1 MERKKI
7 VQSFEIVVDPFRRNH
22 LQVALN
28 GLSGE
33 TRAIRK
39 MELELSKDE
48 NLIIETSQDTDGE
61 VTIDIRNIA
70 FVSSE
75 HTPGAFAYL
84 LKHSVE
90 DLYPNVEVGIRDP
103 HHRVSQDATDFPIRR

>member
-7 VQSFEIVVDPFRRNH
+7 VHSFEIVVDSFTVNH

-28 GLSGE
+28 GLSNE

-48 NLIIETSQDTDGE
+48 SLIVETSQDTDGE

-70 FVSSE
+70 LVSPE

-84 LKHSVE
+84 LKRSVK
-90 DLYPNVEVGIRDP
+90 DLYPNVEVSIRDP
-103 HHRVSQDATDFPIRR
+103 HHRVSEEATDFPIRH